1 MARMTTDARRVKGLG
16 AARDGTGHFWVQ
28 RVTAVSNI
36 PLIIFFIGLIAY
48 LYGRPYAETRAV
60 LGSPWVALPLLLALA
75 SVLNHM
81 RIGMK
86 VIIEDYIHGEGLKLA
101 LLMLNIFYPV
111 LIGVLAVY
119 AVIKISLGG

>member
-1 MARMTTDARRVKGLG
+1 MARFTTDARRVKGLG
-16 AARDGTGHFWVQ
+16 AAHDGTGHFWVQ

-36 PLIIFFIGLIAY
+36 PLIVFFIGLIAY
-48 LYGRPYAETRAV
+48 LHGRPYEETREV
-60 LGSPWVALPLLLALA
+60 LGNPWVALPLLLALA

-119 AVIKISLGG
+119 AIIRISLGG

>member
-16 AARDGTGHFWVQ
+16 AAHDGTGHFWVQ

-36 PLIIFFIGLIAY
+36 PLIVFLIGLIAY
-48 LYGRPYAETRAV
+48 THGLPYAETREV
-60 LGSPWVALPLLLALA
+60 LASPWVALPLLLALA

-119 AVIKISLGG
+119 AIIKISLGG